1 MKLEELKKMELSDL
15 MEARGEKT
23 ARQQEL
29 RKLSDERELTDEE
42 LTEARDLKYDIEQIT
57 FELEKRNADN
67 ETRKDFKGVHIKP
80 ETRKEPGLMDVLR
93 SVISGKKSEELERLD
108 SRGKYEFHHAM
119 VETVGGF
126 SIPSDFRANE
136 VTVTGTT
143 KADGLVEKTVR
154 FIEPLADDLVFA
166 QAGARIQTGLVGN
179 VEFVSGGKIGA
190 EWKGEIEVK
199 EAEKLTVESREFAP
213 KRLSTRI
220 DVSVQ
225 LLKQSSVDV
234 EQYIANLMRNA
245 IRAKLE
251 STILGTADIAN
262 APKALFTSVNIK
274 SNTVEANRKNLINT
288 FVNGLRKN
296 NTLSGALS
304 FVTTPAGLSLLS
316 STPMGVNY
324 LGSLTDY
331 RNPDFLGYKVCT
343 SNGVGAVSG
352 AEAMVFADWTKFFI
366 GNWGGLEITRDPY
379 TRAHEGIVRFIL
391 NTYWD
396 AGFVDDN
403 ARIIGAIKDPTAT
416 ASV

>member
-1 MKLEELKKMELSDL
+1 MRLEELKKMELADL

-29 RKLSDERELTDEE
+29 RKLSEGRELTNEE
-42 LTEARDLKYDIEQIT
+42 LSEARELKYDIEQIS
-57 FELEKRNADN
+57 FELEKRNEDN
-67 ETRKDFKGVHIKP
+67 EMRKDFKGVQIKT

-93 SVISGKKSEELERLD
+93 SVVSGKKSEELEELD
-108 SRGKYEFHHAM
+108 KRGKGEFARSM
-119 VETVGGF
+119 VETVDGF
-126 SIPSDFRANE
+126 SIPSDMRANE

-143 KADGLVEKTVR
+143 KADGLVEKTTS
-154 FIEPLADDLVFA
+154 FIKPLADDLVFA
-166 QAGARIQTGLVGN
+166 QAGARIQNGLVGN
-179 VEFVSGGKIGA
+179 VEFVTGGKIGA
-190 EWKGEIEVK
+190 EWKGEIDAK
-199 EAEKLTVESREFAP
+199 EAERLTFESREFAP
-213 KRLSTRI
+213 KRLSTRV

-225 LLKQSSVDV
+225 LLKQSSEDV

-251 STILGTADIAN
+251 STILGTTDIAN
-262 APKALFTSVNIK
+262 APKALFTTANVKNT
-274 SNTVEANRKNLINT
+274 TVEANRKNLIGT

-304 FVTTPAGLSLLS
+304 FITTPTGLSLLS

-352 AEAMVFADWTKFFI
+352 AEAIVFADWTKFFI

-403 ARIIGAIKDPTAT
+403 SRIIGAIKEPTAT
-416 ASV
+416 ATV